1 MKKSLLLLLSILCL
15 GFSLSAQTVAGGI
28 PYQGVVRDAS
38 GIPVANAPV
47 TLRVT
52 LGSVEKSNSAT
63 FYSEMQ
69 EVQTDEQGHFSIVIG
84 EGKDAKGALSEVPW
98 SRHQIW
104 AEVALQTSA
113 LPSFRVLNHS
123 RLLAVPYAMHAGT
136 ASELTNPQD
145 QDEKNQS
152 IYWTTG
158 GNSLTA
164 PPTHFLGTQD
174 NKDLIFKTNNTTRV
188 KMTKE
193 GQMQVYSGVDGAD
206 DNLNAYPMTVEGSD
220 QGIYIKVNG
229 SRDGDHNFVN
239 FGDDQ
244 EFTWGEI
251 EGQTIPELEADW
263 EYQLQVALYTLNGIA
278 IGGSIVAWAAA
289 AVGAFASGLN
299 AASGVAI
306 ILDLAGL
313 AVDLANLLQESIT
326 WGVKI
331 REEIGVTY
339 SSGAGD
345 YAEWLQRGA
354 GVRDLFAGEVVG
366 ITGGLISLNTQ
377 DADHLFVVS
386 STPIAL
392 GNQPAAKDLTR
403 FEKIAFMGQVRTRV
417 LGPVSVGDYI
427 LPSGNNDGFAIA
439 VHPDD
444 MKPGDYSHII
454 GVSWENGLANVPFNW
469 VNVAVG
475 INANDL
481 SREVVDLEKKVEAIM
496 AYLKGQSGSVTGEG
510 GALTASQYV
519 TTAPKVE
526 GGKIF
531 TDEEFDQVLDT
542 NAEVLNEL
550 FAQTKAR
557 LIEMGNN
564 PQDHPRLM
572 AFLDNPVPVLKQI
585 RRDPR
590 FFNQWVQ
597 LDNNIIANQKK

>member
-1 MKKSLLLLLSILCL
+1 MKKSILLILTLLCFGLSPK
-15 GFSLSAQTVAGGI
+15 AQSIAEGI

-38 GIPVANAPV
+38 GLPLVKAPV

-63 FYSEMQ
+63 FYSEIH
-69 EVQTDEQGHFSIVIG
+69 EAQTNEQGFFQLVIG

-98 SRHQIW
+98 STSQIW

-113 LPSFRVLNHS
+113 LPSYRVLSHS
-123 RLLAVPYAMHAGT
+123 RLLSVPYAMHSGT
-136 ASELTNPQD
+136 AFQLTNPED
-145 QDEKNQS
+145 QEEKNQS

-158 GNSLTA
+158 GNSLTEPA
-164 PPTHFLGTQD
+164 THFLGTQD
-174 NKDLIFKTNNTTRV
+174 NQDLVFKTNNTTRV
-188 KMTKE
+188 NFTKE
-193 GQMQVYSGVDGAD
+193 GQMEVFSGVDGAD
-206 DNLNAYPMTVEGSD
+206 DNINSYPMTVEGSR

-239 FGDDQ
+239 FGDDKA
-244 EFTWGEI
+244 FTWGEI
-251 EGQTIPELEADW
+251 EGQTIAELEADW
-263 EYQLQVALYTLNGIA
+263 EYQLQVALYTLQGVA
-278 IGGSIVAWAAA
+278 LGASIVAWAAA

-299 AASGVAI
+299 ALTGAAI
-306 ILDLAGL
+306 IVDLAGL

-326 WGVKI
+326 WGIKI

-339 SSGAGD
+339 SSGAAD
-345 YAEWLQRGA
+345 YAEWLQRA
-354 GVRDLFAGEVVG
+354 ADIRDVYAGEIVG
-366 ITGGLISLNTQ
+366 VTGGLVSLNTQ
-377 DADHLFVVS
+377 NADHLFVVS
-386 STPIAL
+386 SNPLAL
-392 GNQPAAKDLTR
+392 GNKPAAEDQR
-403 FEKIAFMGQVRTRV
+403 QYEKIAFMGQVRTRV

-444 MKPGDYSHII
+444 MKPGDYAHII
-454 GVSWENGLANVPFNW
+454 GVSWGNGLPNVPYNL

-481 SREVVDLEKKVEAIM
+481 SREVVALEKKVEAIM
-496 AYLKGQSGSVTGEG
+496 AYLKGQSASVTGEA
-510 GALTASQYV
+510 GAVTAGQFV

-526 GGKIF
+526 GGKLF
-531 TDEEFDQVLDT
+531 TDEEFDQILDV
-542 NAEVLNEL
+542 NSDMLNEL

-564 PQDHPRLM
+564 PEDHPRLM
-572 AFLDNPVPVLKQI
+572 AFLDNPVPVLKEI

-597 LDNNIIANQKK
+597 IDHNTQANQKK

>member
-1 MKKSLLLLLSILCL
+1 MKKSIFLILTMLCVGLSPK
-15 GFSLSAQTVAGGI
+15 AQSIAEGI

-38 GIPVANAPV
+38 GLPLVKAPV
-47 TLRVT
+47 TLRVA
-52 LGSVEKSNSAT
+52 LGAVEKSNSAT
-63 FYSEMQ
+63 FYSEMH
-69 EVQTDEQGHFSIVIG
+69 EAQTDEQGFFQIVIG
-84 EGKDAKGALSEVPW
+84 EGKDAKGALSDVPW
-98 SRHQIW
+98 ATCQIW

-113 LPSFRVLNHS
+113 LPAFRVLSHS

-136 ASELTNPQD
+136 ATQLTQPTNEE
-145 QDEKNQS
+145 EKNQS

-164 PPTHFLGTQD
+164 PPTHFLGTRDNQD
-174 NKDLIFKTNNTTRV
+174 LVFKTNNTTRV
-188 KMTKE
+188 NFSKE
-193 GQMQVYSGVDGAD
+193 GQMEVFSGVNGDD
-206 DNLNAYPMTVEGSD
+206 DNINSYPMTVEGSN

-278 IGGSIVAWAAA
+278 LGGSIVAWGAA

-299 AASGVAI
+299 AGSGAAI

-326 WGVKI
+326 WGINI
-331 REEIGVTY
+331 RNDIGVTY
-339 SSGAGD
+339 SSGAAD
-345 YAEWLQRGA
+345 YAEWLERAA
-354 GVRDLFAGEVVG
+354 GIRDVYAGEIVG
-366 ITGGLISLNTQ
+366 VTGGLVSLNTQ
-377 DADHLFVVS
+377 NADHLFVVS
-386 STPIAL
+386 SNPLAL
-392 GNQPAAKDLTR
+392 GNQPAAADQKR

-439 VHPDD
+439 VHPSE
-444 MKPGDYSHII
+444 MKPGDYSRII
-454 GVSWENGLANVPFNW
+454 GVSWENGLSNVPFNL

-481 SREVVDLEKKVEAIM
+481 SREVVALEKKVEAIM
-496 AYLKGQSGSVTGEG
+496 AYLKGQSASVTGEA
-510 GALTASQYV
+510 GALTASQYL

-526 GGKIF
+526 GGKVF
-531 TDEEFDQVLDT
+531 TDQEFDQVLDS
-542 NAEVLNEL
+542 NSEMLNEL

-557 LIEMGNN
+557 LIEMGNS
-564 PQDHPRLM
+564 PEAHPRLM

-597 LDNNIIANQKK
+597 VDHNIQANQKK

>member
-1 MKKSLLLLLSILCL
+1 MKKSIFLILTMLCVGLSPK
-15 GFSLSAQTVAGGI
+15 AQSIAEGI

-38 GIPVANAPV
+38 GLPLVKAPV

-52 LGSVEKSNSAT
+52 LGAVEKSNSAT
-63 FYSEMQ
+63 FYSEMH
-69 EVQTDEQGHFSIVIG
+69 EAQTDEQGLFQIVIG
-84 EGKDAKGALSEVPW
+84 EGKDAKGALSDVPW
-98 SRHQIW
+98 ATRQIW

-113 LPSFRVLNHS
+113 LPAFRVLSHS

-136 ASELTNPQD
+136 ATQLTQPANEE
-145 QDEKNQS
+145 EKNQS

-164 PPTHFLGTQD
+164 PPTQFLGTRDNQD
-174 NKDLIFKTNNTTRV
+174 LVFKTNNTTRV
-188 KMTKE
+188 NVSKE
-193 GQMQVYSGVDGAD
+193 GQMEVFSGVNGDD
-206 DNLNAYPMTVEGSD
+206 DNINSYPMTVEGST

-239 FGDDQ
+239 FGDDAA
-244 EFTWGEI
+244 FTWGEI

-278 IGGSIVAWAAA
+278 LGGSIVAWGAA

-299 AASGVAI
+299 AASGAAI

-326 WGVKI
+326 WGIKI

-339 SSGAGD
+339 SSGAAD
-345 YAEWLQRGA
+345 YAEWLERAA
-354 GVRDLFAGEVVG
+354 GIRDLYAGEIVG
-366 ITGGLISLNTQ
+366 VTGGLVSLNTQ
-377 DADHLFVVS
+377 NADHLFVVS
-386 STPIAL
+386 SNPLAL
-392 GNQPAAKDLTR
+392 GNQPAAADQKR

-417 LGPVSVGDYI
+417 FGPVSVGDYI

-439 VHPDD
+439 VHPRE
-444 MKPGDYSHII
+444 MKPGDYSRII
-454 GVSWENGLANVPFNW
+454 GVSWENGLSNVPFNL

-481 SREVVDLEKKVEAIM
+481 SREVVALEKKVEAIM
-496 AYLKGQSGSVTGEG
+496 AYLKGQSASVTGEA
-510 GALTASQYV
+510 GALTASQYL

-526 GGKIF
+526 GGKMF
-531 TDEEFDQVLDT
+531 TDQEFDQVLDS
-542 NAEVLNEL
+542 NSEMLNEL

-557 LIEMGNN
+557 LIDMGNS
-564 PQDHPRLM
+564 PEDHPRLM

-597 LDNNIIANQKK
+597 VDHNIQANQKK